1 MKSPLPLRVAIL
13 TTAAAAAVVFTAALP
28 AGGGADEP
36 GFVPMFNGRDLSGW
50 VPVNVAPETFT
61 VKNGLI
67 HCTGIP
73 TGTMRTERMYE
84 NFIIELEWR
93 HMKPGGNSGLFLWG
107 DPISAAGTPFSRGIE
122 VQILDT
128 GYGEGNAARN
138 VSFTTHGDIF
148 PIHGAKMTP
157 LGRVSKGGRAF
168 PTEDRTK
175 PSPEWNHYRVVATN
189 GTVSLSVNG
198 KEVSTSRDC
207 IPRKGYLCLES
218 EGSEIHFRNVRIKEL
233 PASNA
238 TPEQTARAYDG
249 FVSLYTGVD
258 LRNFKADPGHAGHW
272 TPRDWTL
279 NYDGKSEAAD
289 KNLWSEKP
297 LRDFAL
303 VVDWRPSK
311 PLTGVPLPVI
321 LPGGDDALDADK
333 LRAALGPRLDARK
346 SGQWHRF
353 QITRKGSALSVTL
366 DGQALVENLPVKS
379 APSGPFALRHDGAAA
394 QFASVFVKEL
404 K

>member
-1 MKSPLPLRVAIL
+1 MKSPLSLRVAFL
-13 TTAAAAAVVFTAALP
+13 ATTTAAAVVLMSSLP
-28 AGGGADEP
+28 AGGAAEGD
-36 GFVPMFNGRDLSGW
+36 GFVLMFNGRDLSGW
-50 VPVNVAPETFT
+50 IPVNVAPETFS
-61 VKNGLI
+61 VKNGMI

-122 VQILDT
+122 VQILDP
-128 GYGEGNAARN
+128 GYGEGNPARN

-198 KEVSTSRDC
+198 KEVSTSKDC

-218 EGSEIHFRNVRIKEL
+218 EGSEIHFRNIRIKEL
-233 PASNA
+233 PSANPA
-238 TPEQTARAYDG
+238 PEHVARSYDG
-249 FVSLYTGVD
+249 FVSLYTGLD
-258 LRNFKADPGHAGHW
+258 LRNFKADAGHAGHW
-272 TPRDWTL
+272 QPRDWTL

-289 KNLWSEKP
+289 KNLWSQNA
-297 LRDFAL
+297 LADFSL
-303 VVDWRPSK
+303 VVDWRPTK
-311 PLTGVPLPVI
+311 LPDGVPLPVI
-321 LPGGDDALDADK
+321 LPGGDESLDAAP
-333 LRAALGPRLDARK
+333 LRAALAPKLEARR

-353 QITRKGSALSVTL
+353 LITRKGERLSITV
-366 DGQALVENLPVKS
+366 DGQALVENMAVKS
-379 APSGPFALRHDGAAA
+379 TARGPFALRHDGAPAG
-394 QFASVFVKEL
+394 FASVFVKEL